1 MHTHPRFRSLLAL
14 SLLLASGFASIESA
28 SAERG
33 LAPGKGSDLV
43 QRHCI
48 RCHSER
54 IIIQQRASRENWRET
69 IESMQSQG
77 LEPLDQATEKAIL
90 DYLARHYGPESTTS
104 RRAPLQVEQWYF
116 LEEEGSRE
124 Q

>member
-1 MHTHPRFRSLLAL
+1 MHTHPHFRLLFAL
-14 SLLLASGFASIESA
+14 GLLLASGFASTESA
-28 SAERG
+28 SAEAE
-33 LAPGKGSDLV
+33 LAAGKGSDLV
-43 QRHCI
+43 QQHCI

-69 IESMQSQG
+69 IDSMQSQG

-90 DYLARHYGPESTTS
+90 DYLARHYGPESRG
-104 RRAPLQVEQWYF
+104 RRAPLQVKRWYF
-116 LEEEGSRE
+116 LEQGKAQE